1 MAEESND
8 ASIYIYIYPLP
19 RGQYRFGEGGEPMRI
34 TRGPKMRRNEELK
47 SGEMKEEEEE
57 LAC

>member
-1 MAEESND
+1 
-8 ASIYIYIYPLP
+8 
-19 RGQYRFGEGGEPMRI
+19 MRI

-57 LAC
+57 ELAC

>member
-1 MAEESND
+1 
-8 ASIYIYIYPLP
+8 
-19 RGQYRFGEGGEPMRI
+19 MRI

-47 SGEMKEEEEE
+47 SKEMKEEEEE